1 MAVRTEEGADP
12 NGAWT
17 AVIGIILAVLT
28 LAIIVGL
35 QALYNK
41 VETEEIQRKVFDSV
55 ADQLT
60 RSRADQLATMNSYK
74 WVDQATGVAGI
85 PIDVAM
91 EKVVA
96 DLRANPAAASGVRAV
111 GATGAM
117 ESR

>member
-12 NGAWT
+12 SGAWT
-17 AVIGIILAVLT
+17 AVIGITGAVLT

-41 VETEEIQRKVFDSV
+41 VESEEIQRKVFDSV

-60 RSRADQLATMNSYK
+60 RARADQLATMNSYK
-74 WVDQATGVAGI
+74 WVDQEAGVAGI

-91 EKVVA
+91 EKVVVE
-96 DLRANPAAASGVRAV
+96 LRQDPGAASGQGTAAGR
-111 GATGAM
+111 
-117 ESR
+117 